1 MKTKLTELL
10 FYLVFA
16 GLCVTGF
23 IKDMPELMLISLSL
37 YLFVLFFARDEIA

>member
-23 IKDMPELMLISLSL
+23 IKDMPELMFTSLGL
-37 YLFVLFFARDEIA
+37 YLFVLLFNRNIRI